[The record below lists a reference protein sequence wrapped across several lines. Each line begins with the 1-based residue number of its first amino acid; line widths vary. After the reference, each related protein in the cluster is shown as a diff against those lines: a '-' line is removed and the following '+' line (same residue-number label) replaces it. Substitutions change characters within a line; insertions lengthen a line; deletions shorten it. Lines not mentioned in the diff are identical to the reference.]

1 MLEDLREDRGADR
14 VVDDQGETLC
24 VRGVGPGLDVDDVE
38 TRVAD
43 RLGEHELRVLVDE
56 LGDLLR
62 LIRIH
67 EADLDAVLRQRVG
80 KQIVRT
86 AVEGRDADDVVASL
100 GDVHHRVRHGRLAG
114 SNRAGRDTALEGG
127 DALLHHVPGRVH
139 DARVDVARHGQ
150 REQVGRVLGVVEL
163 VARGLVD
170 RDRNGLR
177 RRVRAL
183 TRVKYEGLR
192 LEIGHRLLLC
202 AYRRRVPVRGGP
214 GLRGRTGGAEVRPRR
229 RLTIFRS
236 PVRDMAGVALDEAP
250 GGRLPR
256 LLSRR
261 WARSL
266 GDS

>member
-1 MLEDLREDRGADR
+1 MDGDVGAMLEDLREDRGADR

-24 VRGVGPGLDVDDVE
+24 VRGVGPGLNVDDVE

-100 GDVHHRVRHGRLAG
+100 GDVHHRVRYGRLAG

-202 AYRRRVPVRGGP
+202 AYRRRVPVRGVRAFGGGP
-214 GLRGRTGGAEVRPRR
+214 AAPRC
-229 RLTIFRS
+229 
-236 PVRDMAGVALDEAP
+236 VLDD
-250 GGRLPR
+250 G
-256 LLSRR
+256 
-261 WARSL
+261 
-266 GDS
+266 

>member
-24 VRGVGPGLDVDDVE
+24 VRGVGPGLNVDDVE

-62 LIRIH
+62 LIRID
-67 EADLDAVLRQRVG
+67 EADLDAVLRQRMGEQV
-80 KQIVRT
+80 VRT
-86 AVEGRDADDVVASL
+86 AVQRRDADDVVASL
-100 GDVHHRVRHGRLAG
+100 RDVHHGVRDRGLTRG
-114 SNRAGRDTALEGG
+114 DRAGRNATFEGG
-127 DALLHHVPGRVH
+127 DALLHDVPGRVH

-150 REQVGRVLGVVEL
+150 CEQVGGVLSVIEL
-163 VARGLVD
+163 VARRLVD
-170 RDRNGLR
+170 RYRDGLR
-177 RRVRAL
+177 RRVRVL
-183 TRVKYEGLR
+183 TRMEYQGLR
-192 LEIGHRLLLC
+192 LEIRHRLLLC